1 VSAPS
6 GNTWHGLSWPGLELN
21 RFYLEILGSRRVT
34 RNRELLKLL
43 PWIASLVAVLAIG
56 VSPLRKGSVEKRDS
70 CLRNLA
76 GSRAGH
82 ESQRQAA
89 DDSTQAPTVQLSAP
103 PFLCSSIQRRV

>member
-43 PWIASLVAVLAIG
+43 PYIASRG
-56 VSPLRKGSVEKRDS
+56 VSPLGTVLLQEGFASPEFGGLPDR
-70 CLRNLA
+70 
-76 GSRAGH
+76 H
-82 ESQRQAA
+82 ESTEGGRGFDTGSDCPLVCAA
-89 DDSTQAPTVQLSAP
+89 VSVFLNPAP
-103 PFLCSSIQRRV
+103 RVAL